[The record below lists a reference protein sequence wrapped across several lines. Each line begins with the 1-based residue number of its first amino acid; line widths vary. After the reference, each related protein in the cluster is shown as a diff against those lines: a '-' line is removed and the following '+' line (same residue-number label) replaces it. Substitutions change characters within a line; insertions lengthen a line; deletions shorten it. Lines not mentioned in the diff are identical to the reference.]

1 MPTHSH
7 LSPIFPLLFLTIN
20 TRFFLSILLMEAL
33 HLPYEIHPHSLPAA
47 VKDPRPEFQELP
59 EPDIHIAT
67 SGGLRIPAH
76 STVLAS
82 VSSVLENIIE
92 QPRKHRSSE
101 KVIQIPGVPCE
112 AVVSFVQFI
121 YTSRCREE
129 YLRKYGIHLLALSH
143 VYLVPHLKQR
153 CTKHLARNL
162 TIHSVI
168 DILQL
173 ARMCD
178 APDLSLSCMKMVS
191 THFKAVEK
199 TEGWK
204 FLQKHDP
211 WLELQ
216 ILQFMDESE
225 SRKKRCRRQRK
236 EQRVYLQLSDA
247 MECLEHI
254 CKEGCTNVGPLDVE
268 PTKKQPCSKFSTCR
282 GVQLLIKHFATCEN
296 RVHGGACWR
305 CKRMWQLLRL
315 HASIC
320 DQSDACKVPLCRQFK
335 VKMQQENDGKED
347 PKWKLL
353 VKKVLSAKTISS
365 ICLPKRKRAA
375 ADAMSADRIRS
386 FRIQSVEQ
394 NRLLLLTA

>member
-1 MPTHSH
+1 
-7 LSPIFPLLFLTIN
+7 
-20 TRFFLSILLMEAL
+20 MEAV
-33 HLPYEIHPHSLPAA
+33 HVPYQVHPHSLAA
-47 VKDPRPEFQELP
+47 AAKDRKPQFHELP
-59 EPDIHIAT
+59 DPDIHIVT

-76 STVLAS
+76 STILAS
-82 VSSVLENIIE
+82 VSAVLENIID

-101 KVIQIPGVPCE
+101 KVIPILGVPCE
-112 AVVSFVQFI
+112 AVVSFVQFL
-121 YTSRCREE
+121 YTSRCPEE

-153 CTKHLARNL
+153 CSKQLARQL
-162 TIHSVI
+162 TIDSVV

-191 THFKAVEK
+191 SHFKAVEK

-204 FLQKHDP
+204 FLQEHDP

-225 SRKKRCRRQRK
+225 LRKKRCRRQRK
-236 EQRVYLQLSDA
+236 EQRLYLQLSDA

-254 CKEGCTNVGPLDVE
+254 CKEGCTEVGPHDVE
-268 PTKKQPCSKFSTCR
+268 PTKKPCSKFSTCR
-282 GVQLLIKHFATCEN
+282 GVQLLIKHFATCRN
-296 RVHGGACWR
+296 RVQEGGSCWR

-320 DQSDACKVPLCRQFK
+320 DQSDSCKVPLCRQFK
-335 VKMQQENDGKED
+335 VRMQQEKRKHDAM
-347 PKWKLL
+347 WKLL
-353 VKKVLSAKTISS
+353 VNKVVSAKTISS
-365 ICLPKRKRAA
+365 LSLPKRK
-375 ADAMSADRIRS
+375 ADADADAIRT
-386 FRIQSVEQ
+386 FGLQ
-394 NRLLLLTA
+394 TTC

>member
-1 MPTHSH
+1 
-7 LSPIFPLLFLTIN
+7 
-20 TRFFLSILLMEAL
+20 MEAL
-33 HLPYEIHPHSLPAA
+33 HLPSEIHPHFLASA
-47 VKDPRPEFQELP
+47 VKDRKPDFQELP
-59 EPDIHIAT
+59 EPDIHIVT
-67 SGGLRIPAH
+67 SAGLRIPAH
-76 STVLAS
+76 STILAS
-82 VSSVLENIIE
+82 VSSVLENMIE

-101 KVIQIPGVPCE
+101 KVIQILGVPCE
-112 AVVSFVQFI
+112 AVVSFVQFL
-121 YTSRCREE
+121 YTSRCPEE
-129 YLRKYGIHLLALSH
+129 YLKKYGIHLLALSH

-162 TIHSVI
+162 SIHSVI

-204 FLQKHDP
+204 FLQKHDS

-225 SRKKRCRRQRK
+225 LRKKRCRRQRK

-268 PTKKQPCSKFSTCR
+268 PTKKQPCSKYSTCR

-320 DQSDACKVPLCRQFK
+320 HQSDACKVPLCRQFK
-335 VKMQQENDGKED
+335 QKMKQENIEKED
-347 PKWKLL
+347 AKWKLL

-365 ICLPKRKRAA
+365 VCLPKRKRAVR
-375 ADAMSADRIRS
+375 DAMSADCIKS
-386 FRIQSVEQ
+386 FRLQSDSCH
-394 NRLLLLTA
+394 

>member
-1 MPTHSH
+1 M
-7 LSPIFPLLFLTIN
+7 
-20 TRFFLSILLMEAL
+20 
-33 HLPYEIHPHSLPAA
+33 
-47 VKDPRPEFQELP
+47 
-59 EPDIHIAT
+59 
-67 SGGLRIPAH
+67 
-76 STVLAS
+76 
-82 VSSVLENIIE
+82 IE
-92 QPRKHRSSE
+92 QPRKHRSCE
-101 KVIQIPGVPCE
+101 KVIQILGVPCE
-112 AVVSFVQFI
+112 AVVSFVQFV
-121 YTSRCREE
+121 YTSRCPEE

-162 TIHSVI
+162 TIDSVI

-191 THFKAVEK
+191 SHFKAVEK

-225 SRKKRCRRQRK
+225 LRRKRCRRQRK

-268 PTKKQPCSKFSTCR
+268 PTKKQPCSKFTTCH

-335 VKMQQENDGKED
+335 QKMQQENNNGKED
-347 PKWKLL
+347 AKWKLL

-365 ICLPKRKRAA
+365 VCLPKRKRAA
-375 ADAMSADRIRS
+375 AGDAMSADRIRS
-386 FRIQSVEQ
+386 FRLQSVEQ
-394 NRLLLLTA
+394 NRSRLEIRT